1 MRLCIFE
8 NFKMW
13 LTVYEPVYYT
23 VIPTDTCAHVTK
35 GGIVLANKTVR
46 ELKVSARSGY
56 GYNPVPS
63 IVLKGKWLM
72 QTGFQIGDYI
82 KVSCEDGRIII
93 TPDKERA
100 ALEEAKA
107 AFMDREMKILQKRFD
122 AEK

>member
-1 MRLCIFE
+1 M
-8 NFKMW
+8 
-13 LTVYEPVYYT
+13 
-23 VIPTDTCAHVTK
+23 
-35 GGIVLANKTVR
+35 ANKTVR

-56 GYNPVPS
+56 DYNPVPS

-107 AFMDREMKILQKRFD
+107 AFMDREMKILQKRFY
-122 AEK
+122 AEKEQLIAQLVAEKTAVYGK